1 MQNKGLNVG
10 AIIMDLSELFGTLNH
25 KLLLKKLPSYGFD
38 KKSLSLIGS
47 YFTNRKQRTKKGDI
61 FSKYQRNITGVP
73 HGSMLG
79 PSFSIFL
86 LMI

>member
-1 MQNKGLNVG
+1 MQNKGLSVG

-25 KLLLKKLPSYGFD
+25 KLLLKKPPSYGFD

-47 YFTNRKQRTKKGDI
+47 FLLTENKELKKVTALVSTRETLQEYHMD
-61 FSKYQRNITGVP
+61 
-73 HGSMLG
+73 LCWD
-79 PSFSIFL
+79 PSFSISL